1 MNMIEKIQEM
11 MSEKKLTKAD
21 VAKGA
26 EIPYTTLDGLFKK
39 KFENTRFPTLRKIA
53 LFFDVSMEY
62 LVVDEESDKDYG
74 KVIVNE
80 LTREEHNLIASW
92 RKLSHENQL
101 KLTGVIEFM
110 FREESAT
117 KEEYEDKIKRA

>member
-39 KFENTRFPTLRKIA
+39 GFENTRFPTLRKLA
-53 LFFDVSMEY
+53 LYFDVSMEY
-62 LVVDEESDKDYG
+62 LVVDEESDRDYG
-74 KVIVNE
+74 KIIVNE
-80 LTREEHNLIASW
+80 LSRDEHNLIMLW
-92 RKLSHENQL
+92 RKLDHDEQM
-101 KLTGVIEFM
+101 KMIGRIESKV
-110 FREESAT
+110 EEA
-117 KEEYEDKIKRA
+117 KEE